1 MTDLNKP
8 HRSEEEYFK
17 RQELERRKKWAAE
30 TTAKMADEEKKRR
43 KELHWMK
50 CPKCGMDL
58 NEIDMFG
65 IKVDECDSCGGLF
78 LDHGEIHQ
86 LLAAD
91 RNEKGAFARLFSVF
105 E

>member
-8 HRSEEEYFK
+8 HRAEEEYFK
-17 RQELERRKKWAAE
+17 RQELEQRKKWASEKAAE
-30 TTAKMADEEKKRR
+30 MAEEEKKRL
-43 KELHWMK
+43 KKLHWMK

-58 NEIDMFG
+58 SEIDMFG

-86 LLAAD
+86 LLNAD
-91 RNEKGAFARLFSVF
+91 KKEKGAFARLFSVF

>member
-1 MTDLNKP
+1 MADINKP
-8 HRSEEEYFK
+8 HRSEDEYFM

-30 TTAKMADEEKKRR
+30 QSEKMADEEKKRR

-58 NEIDMFG
+58 SEIDMFG
-65 IKVDECDSCGGLF
+65 VKVDECASCGGLF

-86 LLAAD
+86 MLEAD
-91 RNEKGAFARLFSVF
+91 KKDKGVFARLFSVF

>member
-1 MTDLNKP
+1 MSDINKP
-8 HRSEEEYFK
+8 HRSEDEYFMK
-17 RQELERRKKWAAE
+17 RELERRKKWAADQS
-30 TTAKMADEEKKRR
+30 AKMADDEKKRR
-43 KELHWMK
+43 KDLHWMK

-65 IKVDECDSCGGLF
+65 VKVDECDSCGGLY

-86 LLAAD
+86 LLEAD
-91 RNEKGAFARLFSVF
+91 KKNKGVFARLFSVF